1 MYKCFLKFISIN
13 KIQYKLFLED
23 CMLSYGYR
31 SEKSCYTSRCFVVD
45 LNPPFTHI
53 LVRKGCLEVAGFCM
67 LRYFAVNGKL
77 SL

>member
-45 LNPPFTHI
+45 LNPPFT
-53 LVRKGCLEVAGFCM
+53 
-67 LRYFAVNGKL
+67 L
-77 SL
+77 SLGYHFGSKRMS